1 MRKPFL
7 GSCLA
12 LAAFAAFAASAAGT
26 ENKWRLEFSGNAE
39 SDGRIVLELSP
50 SVGEPIRADA
60 DIAQGLGENDV
71 AKSVRS
77 ALQAAA
83 GARYGIEVDDGEDV
97 LVKKH
102 DGERDFIVTVV
113 ENSVRGV
120 RIDVDAE

>member
-12 LAAFAAFAASAAGT
+12 LAAFAAFAAHAAGT

-50 SVGEPIRADA
+50 SVGEPIRASA

-83 GARYGIEVDDGEDV
+83 SSRYNVEVDDGEDV
-97 LVKKH
+97 LLKKH

-120 RIDVDAE
+120 KINADAE

>member
-1 MRKPFL
+1 MRKFIL
-7 GSCLA
+7 GACLG
-12 LAAFAAFAASAAGT
+12 LVAFAATAAGV
-26 ENKWRLEFSGNAE
+26 ENKWRLQFSGNAE

-50 SVGEPIRADA
+50 SEGEPIRAIA
-60 DIAQGLGENDV
+60 DIADGLGENDV

-83 GARYGIEVDDGEDV
+83 GSRYGIEVDDGEDV

-102 DGERDFIVTVV
+102 HGERDFIVTIV

-120 RIDVDAE
+120 RIGVGAE